1 MTCQSKIQPAGRQTE
16 DARALLAV
24 DLPRSD
30 NEWSISLPSHHHVKV
45 PMEQTAATG
54 RGGFTG
60 RRLPG
65 VQARRQWNDVCAL
78 GLLCV
83 PQPHSDQTQPVVA
96 TPELRNGRL
105 LCSCRSRP
113 SLRLRARG
121 APAFVSAAISSRAL
135 RLPRFGP
142 ALLLPSPLID
152 NVQPLDALTTLDA
165 ERSIMPTCLATA
177 SGPDQAG
184 LHRVEPSARLPL
196 S

>member
-1 MTCQSKIQPAGRQTE
+1 MTCQSKIQPAGGQTE

-30 NEWSISLPSHHHVKV
+30 NEWSTSLPSHHHVKV

-60 RRLPG
+60 RGLPG

-83 PQPHSDQTQPVVA
+83 PQPHGDQTQPVVA

-121 APAFVSAAISSRAL
+121 APAFVS
-135 RLPRFGP
+135 
-142 ALLLPSPLID
+142 ID
-152 NVQPLDALTTLDA
+152 NVQPLDALATLDA
-165 ERSIMPTCLATA
+165 EQLIMPTCLATS
-177 SGPDQAG
+177 SGPDEAG
-184 LHRVEPSARLPL
+184 LHRGHNNS
-196 S
+196 